1 MTRPCQIIQHNPRGF
16 SSKGKCR
23 IFFSGTYGYVIIWA
37 VPHWNYKQWAV
48 AQGWPIQ
55 RREESLVYSDLWKE
69 SLDVKQLQRMNVVS
83 GWGIRF
89 TMRGLAGCCVTEH
102 RCSGSGFRP
111 WQHQHQQA
119 GPRRDTVCNQGSTHI
134 PVPLSSPPNA
144 GVNEKEGITRRAMA
158 SSNLYSLFAA
168 NKTKTGAL
176 ESVKL
181 WMLGYQLTGLFP
193 TRMPGQGFPSHVKSA
208 ASAFTAPQVQ

>member
-1 MTRPCQIIQHNPRGF
+1 M
-16 SSKGKCR
+16 
-23 IFFSGTYGYVIIWA
+23 
-37 VPHWNYKQWAV
+37 PHWNYKQWAV
-48 AQGWPIQ
+48 AQGWPTQ
-55 RREESLVYSDLWKE
+55 RREESLVYSDIWKE

-89 TMRGLAGCCVTEH
+89 TMMDVVWQSPDAQGWD
-102 RCSGSGFRP
+102 SGHGSIGISSQVPEGTLFVIREALISQCPSAAP
-111 WQHQHQQA
+111 WM
-119 GPRRDTVCNQGSTHI
+119 PGSTRKK
-134 PVPLSSPPNA
+134 
-144 GVNEKEGITRRAMA
+144 EEGITRRAMA

-208 ASAFTAPQVQ
+208 ASAFTASQVQ